1 MLAPELIYSF
11 RSLKV
16 LRMLTRN
23 LRCRTDAERSN
34 RSSGN
39 DSVNL
44 VRYLRD
50 LLSVVVVVIGPRYHI
65 GGHDAFQSAS
75 LTTCPRRF
83 VRLLLNPPISGDID
97 PESGYCAQTLATTL
111 QLNLA
116 WA

>member
-23 LRCRTDAERSN
+23 LRCRTGAERSN
-34 RSSGN
+34 RGSGG

-50 LLSVVVVVIGPRYHI
+50 LLSVVVVLIGARYHI
-65 GGHDAFQSAS
+65 GGHDAFSECEPDHLPKALCKIAVKPAHFRRYQPGVSI
-75 LTTCPRRF
+75 LCP
-83 VRLLLNPPISGDID
+83 NTHNDI
-97 PESGYCAQTLATTL
+97 AA
-111 QLNLA
+111 
-116 WA
+116 